1 MKKKKK
7 VNKKIRRIIA
17 MLIFLILAIIVVK
30 GIINL
35 IFGNAEPSEIT
46 LLLNN
51 NLMQTKDEI
60 IKEEDVIYLSKED
73 IESLFDNNM
82 YYNEAEKEL
91 ITTYNKH
98 IAVLKIDEDFMI
110 VNDSNAELA
119 APMIKKNDKV
129 YLPFSQMGI
138 VYDLEFEY
146 SESNK
151 RLIAEDVSREKKT
164 AITLK
169 NFKLKNKP
177 SLFSTKSQKVLQGEY
192 VNIIEDTS
200 RKYFKVRTSEGNVG
214 YVKKKRVSNPEV
226 VREHWE
232 TEKVDVAI
240 IKDASDVSKDYSKV
254 TLNKEKQNVVVPTFF
269 FLDKDGEIL
278 DKTASTTEEYKSYIN
293 WAKESNV
300 EIWATLENN
309 IDVSNAL
316 LNYTDRNKVINDLYK
331 KLVDYQF
338 SGININ
344 FKKIDD
350 VNSFNRFVIEL
361 TPRLKELGIKVAVT
375 NNKTIDKDK
384 LSEVIDII
392 IE

>member
-17 MLIFLILAIIVVK
+17 VLIFLILAIIVVK

-51 NLMQTKDEI
+51 SLMQTKDEI

-192 VNIIEDTS
+192 VNVIEDAS
-200 RKYFKVRTSEGNVG
+200 RKYFKVRTSKGNVG
-214 YVKKKRVSNPEV
+214 YVKKKRISNPEV

-254 TLNKEKQNVVVPTFF
+254 TLNQEKQNVVVPTFF
-269 FLDKDGEIL
+269 FLDKNGEIL
-278 DKTASTTEEYKSYIN
+278 DKTANTTEEYKSYIN

-316 LNYTDRNKVINDLYK
+316 LNYPDRNKVINDLYK

>member
-17 MLIFLILAIIVVK
+17 VLIFLILAIIVVK

-51 NLMQTKDEI
+51 SLMQTKDEI

-254 TLNKEKQNVVVPTFF
+254 TLNQEKQNVVVPTFF
-269 FLDKDGEIL
+269 FLDKNGEIL
-278 DKTASTTEEYKSYIN
+278 DKTANTTEEYKSYIN

-316 LNYTDRNKVINDLYK
+316 LNYPDRNKVINDLYK